1 MSVVTL
7 KKKYQAQYRNSSV
20 GLPQFSI
27 NGTHRSQGYVGQT
40 MLSRSL
46 PTTPMNGI
54 YPRGHGGCCGKFVI
68 KPIVQSAV
76 TSLNNPNIIKPS
88 VVSSKGML
96 EEELKCINKLK
107 IPNVSHKLP
116 QYTLKNIVKP
126 DNNQHSSTQED
137 YITRKVKKTIQ
148 EANNCTSNDQIKNQ
162 TYGCKNRIYHSNFS
176 KQQCYYTKPKS
187 NFVAMSQ
194 GEYII
199 KIDNSCIN
207 EDIVYPKNTC
217 NIVFGSSH

>member
-1 MSVVTL
+1 MSIATL
-7 KKKYQAQYRNSSV
+7 KKKSQAQYRNSSV

-54 YPRGHGGCCGKFVI
+54 YPRGHGGCCGTFVI

-96 EEELKCINKLK
+96 EEKLKCINNLK

-116 QYTLKNIVKP
+116 QHTPINIVKP

-137 YITRKVKKTIQ
+137 YITRKAKKAIQ
-148 EANNCTSNDQIKNQ
+148 EANKCTPINQIKKQ
-162 TYGCKNRIYHSNFS
+162 ICGCKNNNYHSNFS
-176 KQQCYYTKPKS
+176 KKQSNYTKPLS
-187 NFVAMSQ
+187 DYVPISQ
-194 GEYII
+194 EEYIVQ
-199 KIDNSCIN
+199 KDNSCIN
-207 EDIVYPKNTC
+207 QDKVYPKNIRNT
-217 NIVFGSSH
+217 VFGSSQ